1 MVASAS
7 AQLLASSTLPSYMM
21 RSPAVNPMIV
31 SKCSASRVQ
40 VDAVTCVGRE
50 CGGLYLGLG
59 HLSRFR
65 WRGWRWRR
73 QGRAV
78 KRSRTGMRGSYVG
91 RCRRNQQQYAPNS
104 HLSIRIYLHQHR
116 MPLPFL
122 PQLFTTE
129 PMDMGIVDAGLVA
142 MESVWGRGEP
152 PRVCS
157 FLRSLS
163 NLSLLIDQKE
173 GAESK

>member
-1 MVASAS
+1 
-7 AQLLASSTLPSYMM
+7 M
-21 RSPAVNPMIV
+21 RSSAVNPMIV

-50 CGGLYLGLG
+50 CGGLCLGLG
-59 HLSRFR
+59 HLSCFR

-78 KRSRTGMRGSYVG
+78 KRSRTGMRGSCVG
-91 RCRRNQQQYAPNS
+91 RCRRNQQQSAPNS
-104 HLSIRIYLHQHR
+104 HLSVRIYLHQHP

-142 MESVWGRGEP
+142 MESIWGRGEP

-173 GAESK
+173 GGESK